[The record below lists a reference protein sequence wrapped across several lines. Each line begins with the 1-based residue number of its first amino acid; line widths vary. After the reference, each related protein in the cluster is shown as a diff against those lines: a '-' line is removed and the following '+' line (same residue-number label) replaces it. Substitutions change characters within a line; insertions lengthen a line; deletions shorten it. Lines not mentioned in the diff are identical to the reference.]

1 MPVFRAEVPRTGPPA
16 HPRPRTP
23 PQRLKES
30 ALRAGR
36 AFPRGH
42 GFATRGTHRDV
53 RRRRA
58 RATSSRRRQRCGQD
72 GSQPPPRAST
82 GMSRT
87 KSGRPRRRSLPW
99 QTRRQASL
107 PAYAEGIASARQGRT
122 PIAIVS
128 VVILRPATSSRL
140 DGHHDGPDRQC
151 DPTGN
156 DSLEERGA
164 SRRCGDLRDRLPA
177 TPALA
182 IELAALTQVDAT
194 DQPQGVNFHRRNRVN
209 SRAGGHATPPRTSPK
224 RGPASGG
231 DRALLA

>member
-182 IELAALTQVDAT
+182 IELAALTQVDGDRPA
-194 DQPQGVNFHRRNRVN
+194 
-209 SRAGGHATPPRTSPK
+209 AGGQFPPTQQGQQSSGRTCDPAPHLAEK
-224 RGPASGG
+224 RA
-231 DRALLA
+231 RLRR